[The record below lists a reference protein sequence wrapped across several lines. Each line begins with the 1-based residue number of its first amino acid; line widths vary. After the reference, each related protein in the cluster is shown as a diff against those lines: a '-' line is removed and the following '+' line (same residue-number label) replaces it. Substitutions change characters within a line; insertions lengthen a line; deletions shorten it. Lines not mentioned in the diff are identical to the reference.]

1 MVQRHH
7 TGGKISGG
15 SRVWWLDSEHHT
27 AGNARK
33 EHDMSDEQDRVELD
47 KDEDFE
53 GHKLESKIEPKV
65 ESDFEGHRMMDAK
78 VEPKFEERV
87 QE

>member
-1 MVQRHH
+1 
-7 TGGKISGG
+7 
-15 SRVWWLDSEHHT
+15 
-27 AGNARK
+27 
-33 EHDMSDEQDRVELD
+33 MSDIEKIPNDGPSDPEKVAA
-47 KDEDFE
+47 EDFE

-65 ESDFEGHRMMDAK
+65 ESDFEGHRMMDSK

>member
-1 MVQRHH
+1 
-7 TGGKISGG
+7 
-15 SRVWWLDSEHHT
+15 
-27 AGNARK
+27 
-33 EHDMSDEQDRVELD
+33 MSDEQDRVQRD
-47 KDEDFE
+47 KEEDFE

-65 ESDFEGHRMMDAK
+65 ESDFEGHRMMDSK